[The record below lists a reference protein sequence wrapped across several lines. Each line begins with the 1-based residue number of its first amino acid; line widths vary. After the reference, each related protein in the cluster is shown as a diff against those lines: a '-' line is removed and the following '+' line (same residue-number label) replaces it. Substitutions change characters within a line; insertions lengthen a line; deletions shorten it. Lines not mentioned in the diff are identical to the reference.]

1 MCFVVKS
8 LPDLREGRGGGINLG
23 REEGNTSWLFLNATD
38 LWHQK
43 TDVPGIEMGKFGII
57 LFLSYRS
64 TTMININFSL
74 SGRETSWIYT
84 SMRRM
89 GHFTCLAVMVPGS
102 LQIHLVPGSLQIHLS
117 CLPSFPV
124 YEVFFPSHSTGT
136 LSVLLKDNR
145 DSRDKLVAEEKDTAT
160 VNWHV

>member
-43 TDVPGIEMGKFGII
+43 TDVPGTEMGKFGII

-102 LQIHLVPGSLQIHLS
+102 LQIHLS